1 MTSSQLST
9 LKLSIV
15 CVMGLGTSAVVPA
28 AAAASSAG
36 PYYAE
41 ASLATAAPAATDK
54 DVDGVKWTCE
64 GDKCIGKAE
73 RRASLDSYMKECRKV
88 AAGLG
93 KLTRFFSRGREMSA
107 RDLDNCNRA
116 AS

>member
-15 CVMGLGTSAVVPA
+15 CALGLGVSALAPPA
-28 AAAASSAG
+28 SAASSAG

-41 ASLATAAPAATDK
+41 ASLATAAPAADK
-54 DVDGVKWTCE
+54 EVDGVKWTCE
-64 GDKCIGKAE
+64 GDKCVGKAE
-73 RRASLDSYMKECRKV
+73 RRSSLDSYMKECRKV
-88 AAGLG
+88 AANLG

-107 RDLDNCNRA
+107 RDLENCNRA

>member
-1 MTSSQLST
+1 
-9 LKLSIV
+9 
-15 CVMGLGTSAVVPA
+15 MGLAVSALAPA
-28 AAAASSAG
+28 ASAASSAG

-41 ASLATAAPAATDK
+41 ASLATDRE
-54 DVDGVKWTCE
+54 VDGVKWTCE
-64 GDKCIGKAE
+64 GDKCVGKAE
-73 RRASLDSYMKECRKV
+73 RRSSLDSYMKECRKV
-88 AAGLG
+88 AANLG

>member
-1 MTSSQLST
+1 MTSAKFAM
-9 LKLSIV
+9 LKVSVV
-15 CVMGLGTSAVVPA
+15 CLMGLGTTAIGPA
-28 AAAASSAG
+28 AAAASAAG

-41 ASLATAAPAATDK
+41 ATLATAAPSAADK
-54 DVDGVKWTCE
+54 DVGGVQWRCE
-64 GDKCIGKAE
+64 GEKCVGKAD
-73 RRASLDSYMKECRKV
+73 RHSSLDSYMKECRKV

-93 KLTRFFSRGREMSA
+93 KLTRFYSRGREMSQ

>member
-1 MTSSQLST
+1 MTSAKFASG
-9 LKLSIV
+9 KLSVV
-15 CVMGLGTSAVVPA
+15 CLLGLGTSALAPA
-28 AAAASSAG
+28 ASAASAAG

-41 ASLATAAPAATDK
+41 ATLAAAASATDK

-64 GDKCIGKAE
+64 GDKCVGKAE

-93 KLTRFFSRGREMSA
+93 KLTRFFSRGREMSQ

-116 AS
+116 AA

>member
-1 MTSSQLST
+1 MTSIRLS
-9 LKLSIV
+9 KLQIAVV
-15 CVMGLGTSAVVPA
+15 CMMGLGANAVAPA
-28 AAAASSAG
+28 VSAASSAG

-64 GDKCIGKAE
+64 GDKCVGKAE
-73 RRASLDSYMKECRKV
+73 RRSSLDSYMKECRKV

-107 RDLDNCNRA
+107 RDLENCNRA

>member
-1 MTSSQLST
+1 MTNAKFSMM
-9 LKLSIV
+9 KLSVV
-15 CVMGLGTSAVVPA
+15 CLMGLGTSALAPA
-28 AAAASSAG
+28 ASAASSAG

-41 ASLATAAPAATDK
+41 ATLATAAPAATDK
-54 DVDGVKWTCE
+54 DVSGVKWSCT
-64 GDKCIGKAE
+64 GDKCVGKAD
-73 RRASLDSYMKECRKV
+73 RYSSLDSYMKECRKV

-93 KLTRFFSRGREMSA
+93 KLTRFYSRGREMSA

>member
-9 LKLSIV
+9 LRLSIV
-15 CVMGLGTSAVVPA
+15 CAVGLAVSALAPA
-28 AAAASSAG
+28 ASAASSAG
-36 PYYAE
+36 AYYAE
-41 ASLATAAPAATDK
+41 ASLATAAPAATDRE
-54 DVDGVKWTCE
+54 VDGVKWTCE
-64 GDKCIGKAE
+64 GDKCVGKAE
-73 RRASLDSYMKECRKV
+73 RRSSLDSYMKECRKV
-88 AAGLG
+88 AANLG

>member
-1 MTSSQLST
+1 MTSSQFST
-9 LKLSIV
+9 LRLSIV
-15 CVMGLGTSAVVPA
+15 CAMGLAVSALAPA
-28 AAAASSAG
+28 ASAASSAG

-41 ASLATAAPAATDK
+41 ASLATAAAAATDK
-54 DVDGVKWTCE
+54 EVDGVKWTCE
-64 GDKCIGKAE
+64 GDKCVGKAE
-73 RRASLDSYMKECRKV
+73 RRSSLDSYMKECRKV
-88 AAGLG
+88 AANLG

>member
-1 MTSSQLST
+1 MTSAKFASW
-9 LKLSIV
+9 KLSVV
-15 CVMGLGTSAVVPA
+15 CLMGLGTSALAPGA
-28 AAAASSAG
+28 SAASAAG

-41 ASLATAAPAATDK
+41 ATLAAAASTTDK

-64 GDKCIGKAE
+64 GDKCVGKAE